1 MKKVYSVLVALMAT
15 TMSFA
20 QVTTIATL
28 SHDGEV
34 SSYYGT
40 VALQE
45 AYAAAADGD
54 VITLS
59 SGSFAAVDI
68 NKALTIRGAGMQEDT
83 VTVTNPTRILGSFSI
98 NVPTTE
104 EHRLTLE
111 GIYHADSI
119 TIDTLVNATF
129 VKNRLRRV
137 TYKTSESSKME
148 QLVFIHCKITN
159 RLMFPKT
166 ASASCVNCYIDGI
179 QQVSNPTNG
188 YEFLNC
194 VIKQPYVANTSS
206 NSIDISNY
214 IYNST
219 FTNCIIAFGGDR
231 DFYALNTTNTA
242 YYCVGTYTN
251 GSTPSSISSIF
262 ANMPNQTNT
271 VAYIGSLFK
280 TYKDSYSDTET
291 FELTDEAK
299 TKYLGQDGT
308 EVGMYGGNL
317 PYDPIPTNPKITKF
331 DVAPKSTADG
341 KLSVEIEVM
350 AAE

>member
-59 SGSFAAVDI
+59 CGSFAAVDI

-83 VTVTNPTRILGSFSI
+83 LAAITPTIINGNFSI
-98 NVPTTE
+98 NIPNSE
-104 EHRLTLE
+104 EHYLMME
-111 GIYHADSI
+111 GLYHDNTI
-119 TIDTLVNATF
+119 TIDTLANASF
-129 VKNRLRRV
+129 VKNRLGII
-137 TYKTSESSKME
+137 TCKNTTTSRME
-148 QLVFIHCKITN
+148 KLPFVHCKVTSSSQSKFANIS
-159 RLMFPKT
+159 
-166 ASASCVNCYIDGI
+166 SASFINCYAASLVLPSG
-179 QQVSNPTNG
+179 STN

-194 VIKQPYVANTSS
+194 VIWANLSDVN
-206 NSIDISNY
+206 NSI
-214 IYNST
+214 
-219 FTNCIIAFGGDR
+219 FTNCIIYNPTSPGS
-231 DFYALNTTNTA
+231 YPLNSTNTANYCLGKSYIASNNIFRNLSATTNT
-242 YYCVGTYTN
+242 YYTDNWEDLFQTYT
-251 GSTPSSISSIF
+251 GT
-262 ANMPNQTNT
+262 
-271 VAYIGSLFK
+271 
-280 TYKDSYSDTET
+280 YSDTET

-299 TKYLGQDGT
+299 TKYLGQDGS

-317 PYDPIPTNPKITKF
+317 PYDPIPTNPRITKF
-331 DVAPKSTADG
+331 DVASKSTADG
-341 KLSVEIEVM
+341 KLRIEIEV

>member
-59 SGSFAAVDI
+59 SGTFAAVDI

-104 EHRLTLE
+104 EHRLTME
-111 GIYHADSI
+111 GVYHADTI
-119 TIDTLVNATF
+119 TIDTLANATF
-129 VKNRLRRV
+129 VKNRLGRV

-166 ASASCVNCYIDGI
+166 ASASCVNCYIYGI

-194 VIKQPYVANTSS
+194 VIRQTYLSGIPLF
-206 NSIDISNY
+206 DQ

-219 FTNCIIAFGGDR
+219 FTNCIITYNNQNNG
-231 DFYALNTTNTA
+231 YALNTTNTA
-242 YYCVGTYTN
+242 YNCVGIGYNTTTN
-251 GSTPSSISSIF
+251 MF
-262 ANMPNQTNT
+262 ALMPNRTNEYMMDNYYYL
-271 VAYIGSLFK
+271 VFK
-280 TYKDSYSDTET
+280 TYEGTYSDTET
-291 FELTDEAK
+291 FELADEAK

-341 KLSVEIEVM
+341 KLSVEIEVA

>member
-83 VTVTNPTRILGSFSI
+83 VTITNPTRILGSFSI

-119 TIDTLVNATF
+119 TIDTLANATF

-137 TYKTSESSKME
+137 TYKTAESSKME
-148 QLVFIHCKITN
+148 QLVFIHCKIADF
-159 RLMFPKT
+159 LIFPKT
-166 ASASCVNCYIDGI
+166 ASASCVNCYIYGI
-179 QQVSNPTNG
+179 LQVSNPTNG

-194 VIKQPYVANTSS
+194 VIRQPYHD
-206 NSIDISNY
+206 NSLGADTYISNR

-219 FTNCIIAFGGDR
+219 FTNCIIM
-231 DFYALNTTNTA
+231 YNNSSYYSLNTTNTA
-242 YYCVGTYTN
+242 YYCVGIGYSSATN
-251 GSTPSSISSIF
+251 MF
-262 ANMPNQTNT
+262 AEMPNRTNEYT
-271 VAYIGSLFK
+271 TINYSAVFK
-280 TYKDSYSDTET
+280 TYSGTYSDTET
-291 FELTDEAK
+291 FELTDEAQ
-299 TKYLGQDGT
+299 TTYLGQDGT
-308 EVGMYGGNL
+308 QVGMYGGNL